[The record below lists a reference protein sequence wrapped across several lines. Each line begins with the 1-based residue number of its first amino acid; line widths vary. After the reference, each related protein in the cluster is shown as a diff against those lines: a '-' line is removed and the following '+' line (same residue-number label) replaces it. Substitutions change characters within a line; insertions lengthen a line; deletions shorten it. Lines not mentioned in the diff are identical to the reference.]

1 MNIKLLKDLEM
12 YGEFEE
18 MIFYHAVLIKA
29 MLGLLLIG
37 IIIPFLSSDCA
48 KNIRRTRIYMFCSH
62 GLLTMIAFS
71 GLTAF
76 IFTHMSL
83 TMDMIIMIVLFF
95 IMIMLEVF
103 KYKKILKGVVDKGSC
118 TKKARVSAVVF
129 GLINMAII
137 AGMVVY
143 MVIQKHAVPLP

>member
-1 MNIKLLKDLEM
+1 MF
-12 YGEFEE
+12 GEFEE
-18 MIFYHAVLIKA
+18 MILYHAILIKA

-48 KNIRRTRIYMFCSH
+48 KSIRRTRIYMFFSH

-71 GLTAF
+71 GLTAL
-76 IFTHMSL
+76 IFAHMSL
-83 TMDMIIMIVLFF
+83 TIDMIMMITLFF

-103 KYKKILKGVVDKGSC
+103 KYKKILKGVIDKESC
-118 TKKARVSAVVF
+118 TKKARVSSVVF
-129 GLINMAII
+129 GLINIAIL

-143 MVIQKHAVPLP
+143 MVMQKNAVSVP